1 VVKLQPDVCALRF
14 FYAKTLER
22 PFLPEDIPFPRKA
35 QQLPLILSREEVA
48 QILTAPEHLKSRALL
63 MTIYAARLRRS
74 EVARLRVQD
83 IDSGRMTITV
93 HQGKGQK
100 DRVVITTLNRMM
112 TGWANYFCLGPVSHA
127 YRAIERHARR
137 RLRQWLCAKHKLRWP
152 ATKRYPEAALH
163 QKLELVQLS
172 IVHGGPAFRG
182 RPRDTFYESRMCET
196 RLFGSTSG
204 SRKQSHAKPD

>member
-83 IDSGRMTITV
+83 IDSARMTITV

-163 QKLELVQLS
+163 QKLGLVQLS
-172 IVHGGPAFRG
+172 
-182 RPRDTFYESRMCET
+182 T
-196 RLFGSTSG
+196 RRASFPWATS
-204 SRKQSHAKPD
+204 